1 MVNVRVN
8 TSRVFQPART
18 TVSRVLQPGIKGNT
32 GKSLVWR
39 GMFLNTNAYN
49 ELDIVEYEGSSYI
62 AIQDSIGID
71 PTDANYW
78 ELVAL
83 RGEKG
88 ISWKGTYTANTNY
101 ETFDVVY
108 FEGSSYIAIQQ
119 AFNNDP
125 TDANYWELLASKG
138 DDNDKHFSHTQHTS
152 STQWLIEHNLDK
164 FPSITTFDSSGQEI
178 EGCEFYLDGNNVR
191 IEFSHAISGK
201 AYLN

>member
-62 AIQDSIGID
+62 AIQDSIGI
-71 PTDANYW
+71 
-78 ELVAL
+78 
-83 RGEKG
+83 
-88 ISWKGTYTANTNY
+88 
-101 ETFDVVY
+101 
-108 FEGSSYIAIQQ
+108 
-119 AFNNDP
+119 DP